1 MLYQLAEIIS
11 ASKTLRGTLGLWVLV
26 VDAALCDASAMSDG
40 SPMRSGFLAE
50 RAIMKDGSATRRAC
64 GDADELVAAAVDEI
78 EGDVT
83 DYDMCIDLIQM
94 IQDVFDHT
102 VFQ

>member
-40 SPMRSGFLAE
+40 SPMRSGFLAG
-50 RAIMKDGSATRRAC
+50 AGHN
-64 GDADELVAAAVDEI
+64 
-78 EGDVT
+78 EGMGALRGGHAGT
-83 DYDMCIDLIQM
+83 PMSWWRQRW
-94 IQDVFDHT
+94 T
-102 VFQ
+102 KSRET